1 MTRTHEADTAA
12 GGRLEP
18 DVPKMM
24 RAAAID
30 RFGGPEVITMHSLP
44 TPTLDANEVL
54 IAINTAGVGI
64 WDAEMRGGAIDGE
77 VKFPFVL
84 GTDGSGI
91 VAGLGSRVRRF
102 SLGDEVYAY
111 SFLNPKG
118 GFYAEY
124 VAVHSEKV
132 AHIPKSLDL
141 EHAGAIPTTALTA
154 LQGIENAIDLHTG
167 ESIIVHGAAGGVGS
181 LAVQFTKWHGGRVLA
196 TASSDDGADF
206 ARRLGA
212 DEVVNDRIEDIVAVA
227 QRFAPKGVDAVLALV
242 GPEVERCIDAVR
254 KGGRVA
260 YPNGIDPEPKMRP
273 DIEILAYDAVASV
286 HEFERLERAVEGCK
300 PVIAI
305 AQAFPL
311 SEAAKAHERLAQH
324 HVLGKIVLRVAA

>member
-1 MTRTHEADTAA
+1 MTRAHEADTAA
-12 GGRLEP
+12 GGRIEP

-24 RAAAID
+24 RAAAVD

-44 TPTLDANEVL
+44 TPTVDANEVL
-54 IAINTAGVGI
+54 IAVNTAGVGI
-64 WDAEMRGGAIDGE
+64 WDAEMREGAIDGE

-91 VAGLGSRVRRF
+91 VVGLGSRLRRF
-102 SLGDEVYAY
+102 LLGDEVHAY

-132 AHIPKSLDL
+132 ARISKSLHL
-141 EHAGAIPTTALTA
+141 EHAGAIPTTGLTA
-154 LQGIENAIDLHTG
+154 LQGIENAIHLHKG
-167 ESIIVHGAAGGVGS
+167 ESIIVHGATGGVGS
-181 LAVQFTKWHGGRVLA
+181 LAVQFAKWHGGRVLA

-212 DEVVNDRIEDIVAVA
+212 DEVVNDRTGDIVAVA

-260 YPNGIDPEPKMRP
+260 YPNGIDPESKKRP
-273 DIEILAYDAVASV
+273 GIEILAYDAVTGV
-286 HEFERLERAVEGCK
+286 REFERLERAVVGAK

-311 SEAAKAHERLAQH
+311 TEAAKAHQRLAQH